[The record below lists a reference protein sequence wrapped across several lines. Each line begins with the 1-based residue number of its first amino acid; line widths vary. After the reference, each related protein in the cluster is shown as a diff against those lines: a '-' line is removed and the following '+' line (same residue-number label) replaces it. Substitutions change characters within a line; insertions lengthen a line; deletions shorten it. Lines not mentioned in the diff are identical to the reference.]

1 MDKYLSVD
9 KVKTTDDDK
18 QIIEFV
24 ASKEIVDYSDDI
36 VKLSGIDLS
45 KIKKNKS
52 LLFSHKQWDLP
63 VGKIQKL
70 WIDGNE
76 LKGKAQLASE
86 SEYPFAA
93 TVYKLIKGGYL
104 NNMSI
109 SFIPDYEK
117 IERKKL
123 KNGKT
128 VNIIHNSTLLEI
140 SICNIGCNPGTNI
153 EAKTMRKSVDD
164 AWDKGVLNGTE
175 LNLMTD
181 ALDEIEKTPAAKE
194 EITEMDYELEIKN
207 LKSEIEELKES
218 NYIFKLFDDDPKEMM
233 YDKILDELKDDNIY
247 DKILKS
253 IS

>member
-1 MDKYLSVD
+1 MDNTNKYLSVD

-24 ASKEIVDYSDDI
+24 ASKEIVDYSDDL
-36 VKLSGIDLS
+36 VKLAGLDLS

-52 LLFSHKQWDLP
+52 LLFSHQQGNLP

-70 WIDGNE
+70 WIEGNE

-93 TVYKLIKGGYL
+93 TVYKMVKGGYL

-109 SFIPDYEK
+109 SFVPDYSTMEQ
-117 IERKKL
+117 KKL
-123 KNGKT
+123 KSGKMI
-128 VNIIHNSTLLEI
+128 NIIHNATLIEI
-140 SICNIGCNPGTNI
+140 SICNIGCNTGTSI
-153 EAKTMRKSVDD
+153 EAKTMRKSIDD
-164 AWDKGVLNGTE
+164 AWNSGVLNGIE

-194 EITEMDYELEIKN
+194 EKPEMDYEKEIIDLKEEIKELRSN
-207 LKSEIEELKES
+207 SDIYKMFDTYDEFKDPNEE
-218 NYIFKLFDDDPKEMM
+218 M
-233 YDKILDELKDDNIY
+233 YDEIAKIIRGV
-247 DKILKS
+247 
-253 IS
+253 